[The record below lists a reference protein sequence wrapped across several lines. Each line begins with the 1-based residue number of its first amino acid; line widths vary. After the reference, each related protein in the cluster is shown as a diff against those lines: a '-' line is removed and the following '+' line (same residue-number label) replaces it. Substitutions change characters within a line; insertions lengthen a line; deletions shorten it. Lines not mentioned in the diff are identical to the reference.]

1 MILRSMLYV
10 PGNNVKLINKALSLS
25 MDAVILDLEDAV
37 PMQAKEEARNNIKE
51 YLGHFKNAGLSVF
64 VRINSFGTGL
74 TDDDLRVVV
83 HEGLDGII
91 LAKAETDEEIDGV
104 DAMLKEHETRSGLE
118 IGRVKIAPLI
128 ESARGV
134 MNVYAIA
141 KSNSRIEVIAFGAGD
156 YLRDL
161 GLDITSVSQ
170 DQGEL
175 LYARS
180 QIVNSC
186 KAVGITPIDTPYLL
200 SLKDTERFMN
210 EVVIAHK
217 LGFSGKQCIH
227 PDQIAP
233 VNQAFSPS
241 EEKVAYSLRLVAAF
255 DEAEKQG
262 SGAVS
267 FEGKMIDRMSYAQA
281 KQLLAR
287 EKEISDRGISDC
299 LIS

>member
-10 PGNNVKLINKALSLS
+10 PGNNIKLISKALNLS

-51 YLGHFKNAGLSVF
+51 QMGNFKKAGLAVF
-64 VRINSFGTGL
+64 VRVNSFGTNL
-74 TDDDLRVVV
+74 TNDDLKVVV
-83 HEGLDGII
+83 DKDLDGII
-91 LAKAETDEEIDGV
+91 LAKTETDEEISGV

-118 IGRVKIAPLI
+118 IGQVKIAPLI

-134 MNVYAIA
+134 MHVYAIA
-141 KSNSRIEVIAFGAGD
+141 KSNPRIEAVAFGAGD

-161 GLDITSVSQ
+161 DLDIASVSQ

-186 KAVGITPIDTPYLL
+186 KALGINPIDTPYLL
-200 SLKDTERFMN
+200 SLKDKERFMN
-210 EVVIAHK
+210 EVTIAHK

-241 EEKVAYSLRLVAAF
+241 EEKVAYSLRLVEAF
-255 DEAEKQG
+255 DEAEREG
-262 SGAVS
+262 LGAVS

-281 KQLLAR
+281 KQLLSRKMEISER
-287 EKEISDRGISDC
+287 EKH
-299 LIS
+299 

>member
-1 MILRSMLYV
+1 MLYV
-10 PGNNVKLINKALSLS
+10 PGNNIKLINKALSLS

-37 PMQAKEEARNNIKE
+37 PMQAKEDARNNIRE
-51 YLGHFKNAGLSVF
+51 YLGNFKNAGLSVF
-64 VRINSFGTGL
+64 VRVNSFGTGL
-74 TDDDLRVVV
+74 TDDDLKVVV
-83 HEGLDGII
+83 NRGLDGII
-91 LAKAETDEEIDGV
+91 LAKTETDEEIYGV

-118 IGRVKIAPLI
+118 IGQVKIAPLI

-141 KSNSRIEVIAFGAGD
+141 KSNSRIEVVAFGAGD

-170 DQGEL
+170 DQDEL

-186 KAVGITPIDTPYLL
+186 KAVGIAPIDTPYLL
-200 SLKDTERFMN
+200 SLKDTELFMN
-210 EVVIAHK
+210 EVAIAHK

-227 PDQIAP
+227 PAQIAP
-233 VNQAFSPS
+233 VNKAFSPS
-241 EEKVAYSLRLVAAF
+241 EKRVAYSLRLVAAF
-255 DEAEKQG
+255 DEAEKQR

-287 EKEISDRGISDC
+287 EKEISDREQHSMN
-299 LIS
+299 